1 MTATTERRSV
11 SPIRRRQVKRNI
23 LSLLGRP
30 DFAHI
35 LPELLSLDDRDLIG
49 PLFSALCHTDL
60 QVRWHAVSAFGH
72 VVCRMAG
79 RDLESARIVMRRLL
93 WSLNDESG
101 GIGWGAP
108 EAMAEIMAQ
117 SAALAGEY
125 IHMLVSYIREDVP
138 EAFQDGN
145 FIELPLLQRGV
156 LWGIGRLAPLC
167 RQTLER
173 LGAAFDLRPFLL
185 SPDGDVRGLACRC
198 LHLLGERPTP
208 AEMAELSQDGHRLMI
223 YTGEGF
229 VSCTVAEIVRQW
241 QAGGPPIAAPG
252 AFSGD
257 CGRGG
262 REEGT

>member
-1 MTATTERRSV
+1 MTATTERRSA
-11 SPIRRRQVKRNI
+11 SPIRRRRVKKKI
-23 LSLLGRP
+23 LSLLGLP
-30 DFAHI
+30 DLALI

-49 PLFSALCHTDL
+49 PLFSALCHTDP
-60 QVRWHAVSAFGH
+60 QVRWHAVSAFGP

-79 RDLESARIVMRRLL
+79 RDPESARIVMRRLL

-125 IHMLVSYIREDVP
+125 IHMLVSYIREDGP

-156 LWGIGRLAPLC
+156 LWGIGRLVPRH

-173 LGAAFDLRPFLL
+173 MGAAFDLRPFLL

-208 AEMAELSQDGHRLMI
+208 AELAKLSQDGHQLVI

-229 VSCTVAEIVRQW
+229 VSCTVAEIVRRW
-241 QAGGPPIAAPG
+241 QAGEEPMAPPVDSSGHYGRYGVEGG
-252 AFSGD
+252 A
-257 CGRGG
+257 
-262 REEGT
+262 